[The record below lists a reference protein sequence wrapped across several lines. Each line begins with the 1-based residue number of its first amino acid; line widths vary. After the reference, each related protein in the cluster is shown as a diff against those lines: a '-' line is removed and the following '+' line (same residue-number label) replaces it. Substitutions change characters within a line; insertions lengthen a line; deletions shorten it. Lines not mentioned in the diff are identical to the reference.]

1 MFGNVVV
8 FRLTIRLLLSLYIA
22 FYAFSLEPYAKA
34 FSLSFLAIYFTLSV
48 INFLYPGKLVKL
60 GNYIDVLLI
69 PAVAASGDAK
79 ASFALIPL
87 MIYYTNRS
95 TSMALVFLWSHV
107 FIYLYYAG
115 IEGIKLLPLSFVFF
129 LASLDVDLSYTLKK
143 ERNYIRKLRNS
154 FFQLTKDL
162 AQVERDITKNSNID
176 FLFHAID
183 EPTVEGYLKKIKE
196 QFSIERIIIVAKSG
210 PLSKESLINK
220 EEKALYVPVKFSIGQ
235 GYVVFYVSSL
245 FRLYDKTFV
254 DTLEKSAKLLN
265 LYIEGFS
272 ENTQGDSIKLAV

>member
-1 MFGNVVV
+1 MLANAVV
-8 FRLTIRLLLSLYIA
+8 FRVAIRLFLSLYIA
-22 FYAFSLEPYAKA
+22 FYAFSLESYAKA
-34 FSLSFLAIYFTLSV
+34 FSLSFLALYFTLSAFH
-48 INFLYPGKLVKL
+48 FLYPGKLKRFASFVD
-60 GNYIDVLLI
+60 ILLV
-69 PAVAASGDAK
+69 PAVAVSGDEK
-79 ASFALIPL
+79 ATFALIPL
-87 MIYYTNRS
+87 MVYYTNRNIF
-95 TSMALVFLWSHV
+95 MALVFLWSHV

-115 IEGIKLLPLSFVFF
+115 MEGIKLLPLSLVFF
-129 LASLDVDLSYTLKK
+129 LASLDLDLSYTLKK

-162 AQVERDITKNSNID
+162 AQVEKDRIKNSNLD

-196 QFSIERIIIVAKSG
+196 EFSIERIIIVAKSG
-210 PLSKESLINK
+210 PLPKESLINR
-220 EEKALYVPVKFSIGQ
+220 EEKALYVPVRFSTGQ

-245 FRLYDKTFV
+245 FRLYDKTLV